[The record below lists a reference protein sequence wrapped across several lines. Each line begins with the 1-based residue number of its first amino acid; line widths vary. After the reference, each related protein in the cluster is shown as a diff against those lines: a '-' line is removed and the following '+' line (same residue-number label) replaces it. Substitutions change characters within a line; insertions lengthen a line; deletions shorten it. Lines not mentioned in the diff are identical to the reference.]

1 MAPEKSKKWFGQAV
15 VLGLIVLGVLAFR
28 HCDLGQYLSL
38 EYIKSSQERFHALY
52 QSHRLLVIAAYIY
65 IAVTAL
71 SLPGAAV
78 MTLAG
83 GGHRPDTHR
92 AGRYPGMG
100 ETRRAARHQQVDRS
114 RRQHRVINI

>member
-1 MAPEKSKKWFGQAV
+1 M
-15 VLGLIVLGVLAFR
+15 LGVLAFR
-28 HCDLGQYLSL
+28 HFDLGQYLSL
-38 EYIKSSQERFHALY
+38 GYIKSSQERFHALY
-52 QSHRLLVIAAYIY
+52 QSHRLLVIAAYMGIC

-78 MTLAG
+78 MTLAA

-92 AGRYPGMG
+92 AGRHPGMG

-114 RRQHRVINI
+114 RRQHRVINL